1 MEEFLIIR
9 FSFSSIILIV
19 VILQVNVYSAQDI
32 HVSVCGQ
39 KS

>member
-9 FSFSSIILIV
+9 FSFSSIILMV
-19 VILQVNVYSAQDI
+19 VILQVNIYSAQD
-32 HVSVCGQ
+32 VSVCGR